1 MFLKILKRIVAATTV
16 LGSVAYLIY
25 TLITNDYE
33 SKYEEVMI
41 SIMILL
47 AIDFALMHAGD
58 ERKWKQIDNDIQQ
71 KIDKVSNIQITSYS
85 SSQAC
90 VEALN
95 LIVKDGE
102 HIVENASLDTHTRS
116 KAKGARH
123 PVWEHIKSLSKNKK
137 IKFRQIIRVDK

>member
-71 KIDKVSNIQITSYS
+71 KIDKVSNIQI
-85 SSQAC
+85 
-90 VEALN
+90 
-95 LIVKDGE
+95 KF
-102 HIVENASLDTHTRS
+102 NASTH
-116 KAKGARH
+116 A
-123 PVWEHIKSLSKNKK
+123 
-137 IKFRQIIRVDK
+137 